1 MKVTIGY
8 YEAEI
13 EVKNSLYK
21 SKDATGALL
30 NQIALW
36 CYEASRQYRRDGYDA
51 LSASARESGIQ
62 IFNTLKAKGYFK
74 DLYNSEE

>member
-13 EVKNSLYK
+13 EAKDSPYK

-30 NQIALW
+30 TQIALW

-51 LSASARESGIQ
+51 LSDSAREAGNQ
-62 IFNTLKAKGYFK
+62 IFNALKAEGYFN
-74 DLYNSEE
+74 DVYNSEE